1 MVILTTLLRHYIM
14 EYNKNNKKI
23 DEKGSEK
30 ILKTKAE

>member
-1 MVILTTLLRHYIM
+1 M

-30 ILKTKAE
+30 ILKTKAEQYKYFNKEIF